1 MLKDMNKYDVHLS
14 DDERTEL
21 TKLVSSGNQSARM
34 IRRAQI
40 LLRRADGWSAQAISA
55 ALGVSRQ
62 TIHEV
67 CKQAVQEGV
76 NHTLH
81 RTAGRKV
88 GQVPKAL
95 DGVAEAHLVAL
106 TCSEPPTG
114 HERWSLRL
122 LAERMVALE
131 YVTTVS
137 HETVRQVL
145 KKTNSSLGSS
155 TCGVSRP
162 NRTRRSS
169 PRWNRSWMCIRGPM
183 IRASQ

>member
-1 MLKDMNKYDVHLS
+1 MLRDMNKYEVHLS
-14 DDERTEL
+14 DDERNEL
-21 TKLVSSGNQSARM
+21 TKLVSSGNQSART

-40 LLRRADGWSAQAISA
+40 LLRRADGWSAQGIST

-81 RTAGRKV
+81 RKAGRKM

-122 LAERMVALE
+122 LAERMVVLE
-131 YVTTVS
+131 YVSAVS

-145 KKTNSSLGSS
+145 KKTNSNPGGSR
-155 TCGVSRP
+155 CGASHP
-162 NRTRRSS
+162 SKTRRLS
-169 PRWNRSWMCIRGPM
+169 PKWNKSWMSINARMTRVIR
-183 IRASQ
+183 